1 MKTLDASQTLSP
13 FDRRAHLARLQID
26 DALQFR
32 RPTPLGQA
40 ALGPVAPPAP
50 SPTQPQQLTPQVAP
64 GLQQPGV
71 NLQVVV
77 PGQQAQTNPL
87 AQLSAKYGQPAQQF
101 QAQPQAPAPQAQPL
115 AVQPRA
121 FAYGGLAVNP
131 RRKARSKKGA

>member
-1 MKTLDASQTLSP
+1 MQTLSP

-32 RPTPLGQA
+32 RPTPPGQQPMGQPPMGQPPQTP
-40 ALGPVAPPAP
+40 LQQAP
-50 SPTQPQQLTPQVAP
+50 
-64 GLQQPGV
+64 QPGV

-87 AQLSAKYGQPAQQF
+87 AQLSAKYGQPAQP
-101 QAQPQAPAPQAQPL
+101 AAPAQAPAPQAQPL
-115 AVQPRA
+115 AVQPRT
-121 FAYGGLAVNP
+121 FAHGGLAVNP

>member
-1 MKTLDASQTLSP
+1 MQTLSP

-32 RPTPLGQA
+32 RPTPAGQQPM
-40 ALGPVAPPAP
+40 GPLPQAQ
-50 SPTQPQQLTPQVAP
+50 SPQPQQPQQIQPLQQAP
-64 GLQQPGV
+64 QQPGV

-87 AQLSAKYGQPAQQF
+87 AQLSAKYGQPAP

-121 FAYGGLAVNP
+121 FAHGGLAVNP

>member
-1 MKTLDASQTLSP
+1 MQTLSP

-32 RPTPLGQA
+32 RPTPPGQQPMGQPPM
-40 ALGPVAPPAP
+40 GP
-50 SPTQPQQLTPQVAP
+50 QPQAPLQQAPQAQPLQQAP
-64 GLQQPGV
+64 QQPGV

-87 AQLSAKYGQPAQQF
+87 AQLSAKYGQPAQP
-101 QAQPQAPAPQAQPL
+101 AAPAQAPAPQAQPL
-115 AVQPRA
+115 AVQPRT
-121 FAYGGLAVNP
+121 FAHGGLAVNP